1 MSHLYGEI
9 DAFET
14 GFIQVSED
22 HNLYYEISGNPE
34 GKPAIVFHGG
44 PGGGSSPFFRR
55 YFDPKVYKI
64 FQFDQR
70 GSGLSTPHASL
81 ENNTTWHLVE
91 DIEKIRERF
100 KVEKWHTVLGGSW
113 GTTLALAYSQTH
125 PERVG
130 HIVLRATFLL
140 RKEEINFFYQ
150 EGSSWLFPDYHDQLK
165 SILPK
170 EEQHD
175 ILEGYW
181 KRLNGDDEEVKLKF
195 AKAWTTWEMATSSLF
210 LNQEKITLGEDPK
223 FALAFARI
231 ETHYFKNNGFFKEND
246 QLLANAHLIKDI
258 PTIIVHGRYDVV
270 CPLKSSYDLKQ
281 KLNNCEL
288 IIVPDAGHSGSEIG
302 ISANLVK
309 ATDKFKNDD

>member
-1 MSHLYGEI
+1 MSNLYDPIE
-9 DAFET
+9 ALET
-14 GFIQVSED
+14 GFIQVSEV
-22 HNLYYEISGNPE
+22 HNIYYEISGNPA

-44 PGGGSSPFFRR
+44 PGGGSIPFYRQ

-81 ENNTTWHLVE
+81 EDNTTWHLVD
-91 DIEKIRERF
+91 DIEKLRERF
-100 KVEKWHTVLGGSW
+100 QVEKWHTVLGGSW
-113 GTTLALAYSQTH
+113 GTTLALAYAQTH

-165 SILPK
+165 SLLPK

-181 KRLNGDDEEVKLKF
+181 KRLNGDDEEIKLKF
-195 AKAWTTWEMATSSLF
+195 AKAWTTWEMATSSLL
-210 LNQEKITLGEDPK
+210 LNDEKISHGEDPK

-246 QLLANAHLIKDI
+246 QLLKNAHLIKDI

-270 CPLKSSYDLKQ
+270 CPLKSSYDLKKQ
-281 KLNNCEL
+281 LNNCEL
-288 IIVPDAGHSGSEIG
+288 VIIPDAGHSGAEIG
-302 ISANLVK
+302 ISTNLVK
-309 ATDKFKNDD
+309 ATDKFKEDN